1 MQPSKALFFNCFFV
15 NTQWYITLAKI
26 KREKDGVGDGETDDL
41 DEAPIKQED
50 YWDNEND
57 RSDLPEN
64 TDDYKEEPMVTDV
77 DNRDGELWKYS
88 IWLFMMKMNLF

>member
-1 MQPSKALFFNCFFV
+1 MNDAVAIILF
-15 NTQWYITLAKI
+15 NTIINYGSGDGEDHFTAKI
-26 KREKDGVGDGETDDL
+26 KREKDGIEDGETDDL

-64 TDDYKEEPMVTDV
+64 TEDYKEEPMVTDV
-77 DNRDGELWKYS
+77 DNRDGEL
-88 IWLFMMKMNLF
+88 